1 MDREELRDAIDS
13 ALDVPLAILAFVAL
27 ILIIIDLTTVVPPV
41 WRLRLDILY
50 WFVWGSFLIE
60 YLVKLLL
67 SVDKRKYVRTHWV
80 ELALIAV
87 PFLRILRV
95 FRVVRLTRSIALLR
109 FFLFSRLGL
118 SGLEAVLTHR
128 IAYLLAVTAVVVFL
142 GAVGAAILEI
152 GTEGARIRTFGDA
165 LWWSATLVTTVS
177 SELFPVTAGGRI
189 LAIVLQVYGVA
200 VFTFL
205 SGTIAAYF
213 IGKQREEKQ

>member
-13 ALDVPLAILAFVAL
+13 ALDIPLAILAFLAL
-27 ILIIIDLTTVVPPV
+27 VLIIIDLTTTVPPV
-41 WRLRLDILY
+41 WRLRLDIVY

-67 SVDKRKYVRTHWV
+67 SVDKRKYVTAHWV
-80 ELALIAV
+80 ELAIIAV
-87 PFLRILRV
+87 PFLRILRILK
-95 FRVVRLTRSIALLR
+95 VVRLTRSVALLR

-128 IAYLLAVTAVVVFL
+128 IAYLLAVTTVVVFL
-142 GAVGAAILEI
+142 GAVGGAILEI
-152 GTEGARIRTFGDA
+152 GADGARIRTFGDA
-165 LWWSATLVTTVS
+165 LWWSTTLVTTVA
-177 SELFPVTAGGRI
+177 SEIFPVTTGGRI
-189 LAIVLQVYGVA
+189 LAVVLQIYGVA

-213 IGKQREEKQ
+213 IGKQKEEK